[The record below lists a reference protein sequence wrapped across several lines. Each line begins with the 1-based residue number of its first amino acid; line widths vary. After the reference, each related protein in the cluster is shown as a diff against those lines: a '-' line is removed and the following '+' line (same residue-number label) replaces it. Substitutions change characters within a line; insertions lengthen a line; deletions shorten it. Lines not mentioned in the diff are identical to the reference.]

1 MACDMPPP
9 ADDASLRNGPTGMDH
24 TPVDVFLVLVADQLQ
39 EALAE
44 ASVSLDGLTQE
55 VLELARRAG
64 DDTVVS
70 HAAER
75 ALVRLQAVDRMHQ
88 RVTSVDRNLRRL
100 ASVLGP
106 HGEPPAARDWAA
118 FLAEVRARYTTET
131 ERSEFDAAS
140 ISGRE
145 PDLW

>member
-1 MACDMPPP
+1 MPPP
-9 ADDASLRNGPTGMDH
+9 PDDASPRSGPAGIDH
-24 TPVDVFLVLVADQLQ
+24 TPVDAFLVLVADQLQ

-44 ASVSLDGLTQE
+44 ASVSLDGLTQD

-75 ALVRLQAVDRMHQ
+75 AFIRLQAVDRMHQ

-100 ASVLGP
+100 ASLLGARCERP
-106 HGEPPAARDWAA
+106 EARDWAA

-131 ERSEFDAAS
+131 ERDEFDAAAVP
-140 ISGRE
+140 GPE

>member
-1 MACDMPPP
+1 MRSGQAVV
-9 ADDASLRNGPTGMDH
+9 DH
-24 TPVDVFLVLVADQLQ
+24 TAVDAFLILVADQLQ

-44 ASVSLDGLTQE
+44 ASVSMDGLTQD

-64 DDTVVS
+64 DDTAKN
-70 HAAER
+70 HAAES
-75 ALVRLQAVDRMHQ
+75 ALIRLQAVDRMHQ

-100 ASVLGP
+100 ASLLGP
-106 HGEPPAARDWAA
+106 QGERPAAREWAE

-131 ERSEFDAAS
+131 ERDEFDAAS
-140 ISGRE
+140 ISGPE